1 MKPYKQRSGEF
12 VTLSYL
18 WSKVCKKISGPAI
31 RDSSLEKPSKAEAQ
45 SLLIHTQ
52 MGRYSYCGYGCTLI
66 HCKIGRFCSIADH
79 VAVGLAKHPME
90 WVSTSPAF
98 YRGRDSIPKDLA
110 ALNYDPAAPLT
121 VIGSDVW
128 IGQGVL
134 IKPGV
139 IIGNG
144 AVIGMGSVV
153 THDVPSYG
161 VAAGN
166 PSRLIKMRFPPELVK
181 RLEASRWWEM
191 DLSVLKRYA
200 PLMAKP
206 EEFLRALEAEQ

>member
-1 MKPYKQRSGEF
+1 M
-12 VTLSYL
+12 TLSYL
-18 WSKVCKKISGPAI
+18 WSKLWKKIPGPAI
-31 RDSSLEKPSKAEAQ
+31 RDSSFEKPSRAEAQ
-45 SLLIHTQ
+45 SLLVRTE
-52 MGRYSYCGYGCTLI
+52 MGRYSYCGYYCTLI

-79 VAVGLAKHPME
+79 VTAGLAKHPME

-98 YRGRDSIPKDLA
+98 YCGRDSIPKDLA
-110 ALNYDPAAPLT
+110 ALDYDPASPLT

-139 IIGNG
+139 TIGHG

-153 THDVPSYG
+153 THDIPPYG

-166 PSRLIKMRFPPELVK
+166 PARLIKMRFSPELSR

-191 DLSVLKRYA
+191 DPSVLKRYA
-200 PLMAKP
+200 PLMSEP
-206 EEFLRALEAEQ
+206 EAFLKALEEEQ